1 MQNTTGLNN
10 AGGRAA
16 TFGRR
21 GGAVLEVPRASVPG
35 ASVPIR
41 AETDHSTSDAAR
53 DPVKTAARISIAFF
67 FLLWLETLFAGT
79 ALITPINKTLLYI
92 MCGVGFVAGLPLSIV
107 VGLSKKNDIGWF
119 KRGLI
124 ILAGP
129 FLIAF
134 AFGGLAW
141 RASDWWEFGLSSQP
155 FAEAAYPVT
164 HMSHGRKGRRSSFEI
179 DPFKVGGTEIPV
191 PWAQYQ
197 DTWLHSTDYCITVL
211 QRRSASGAIEI
222 KTNGE
227 YTWNEP
233 EPVKLSVCSP

>member
-1 MQNTTGLNN
+1 MQNTTGLNTVGN
-10 AGGRAA
+10 RAA
-16 TFGRR
+16 SFGRR
-21 GGAVLEVPRASVPG
+21 GGDVLEAPRAPVRGVSTS
-35 ASVPIR
+35 AR
-41 AETDHSTSDAAR
+41 AETDHPPSDAAR
-53 DPVKTAARISIAFF
+53 DPVKIAARISIAFF

-79 ALITPINKTLLYI
+79 ALITPINKTLLYL
-92 MCGVGFVAGLPLSIV
+92 MCGVGCVAGLPLSIMA
-107 VGLSKKNDIGWF
+107 GLSKANNIGWF

-155 FAEAAYPVT
+155 FVEAAYPVT

-179 DPFKVGGTEIPV
+179 DPFKAGGTEIPV
-191 PWAQYQ
+191 PWSQFQ

-227 YTWNEP
+227 YTLSEP
-233 EPVKLSVCSP
+233 EPVKLSACPQ